1 MKTQNLKT
9 IPFQLPIPI
18 LDGDGIAETVTIDV
32 QVQLDPETGEEVLTP
47 ESVELIEKTQARH
60 MGLMSP
66 EDIKDLRSRLDLTQE
81 EMSRLLQLG
90 AKSYT
95 RWESGRARPSRS
107 LNILL
112 CALRDGVVTTEYLRC
127 LHDGRDWEPLLNR
140 RLEKS
145 ILLYKCDQPQIRTS
159 PLRWLQHTGVM
170 EAWLGEI
177 VRSQP
182 ELALQDVVYRRARQP
197 LQVCSVPFAWEET
210 ATAA

>member
-9 IPFQLPIPI
+9 IPFQLPIPN
-18 LDGDGIAETVTIDV
+18 LDGDGVAEMVTINV

-60 MGLMSP
+60 MGLLSP
-66 EDIKDLRSRLDLTQE
+66 EEIKELRVRLDLTQE

-112 CALRDGVVTTEYLRC
+112 CALRDGVITTEYLRC

-140 RLEKS
+140 RLAKS
-145 ILLYKCDQPQIRTS
+145 ILLYQCDQTQSKIS
-159 PLRWLQHTGVM
+159 PARWPHHTGI
-170 EAWLGEI
+170 WDSLLGY
-177 VRSQP
+177 VHSQP
-182 ELALQDVVYRRARQP
+182 EPALQDVAVRRPRKP
-197 LQVCSVPFAWEET
+197 PQVCRVPRSWEET